1 MGRFAI
7 TKKRGLVFKILL
19 VVVLLGWPLLYQSGY
34 VMRIMTAGGL
44 YTLITVAVVIILG
57 QAGQLSFGHSAFYG
71 IGAYT
76 AAILTVKSGFPTLAA
91 LILGALVAGVI
102 ALVVGRP
109 VLKLRY
115 FYLALATIGL
125 GQIFLV
131 LVQQLR
137 TITGST
143 TGIAPIPYLHVF
155 GFTFNTNLR
164 QYYLVWVVAVVII
177 LFIDRALKFRAGRAL
192 RAIATSEIA
201 SKSLGVRTPNW
212 KLLAFVAS
220 AVICGLAGGLYAF
233 VSMAVTPSAFT
244 FTAAILPIVMM
255 LLGGGTVWGS
265 VVGAILM
272 TWVINGFASAQQY
285 SGVIY
290 SVIMIL
296 LLIFLPAGL
305 ALRPDQRARLKAY
318 FRREKLREPVQCLA
332 AAAEE
337 DTAGQCAT
345 KVGLPL
351 AVGTL
356 AESGAGGSDTLFPSA
371 WSAAAGEATSPDHT
385 TWANAGPTTGGPR
398 EPTTEGRRQTTGEPL
413 LKVQGVSVHFGG
425 LKAVDEVSLEVGEG
439 QIVALIGPNGAGK
452 TTLFNAVSRL
462 QKLTAGSVKFAGQ
475 EVTKLSPADT
485 ARLGM
490 ARTFQNLRIYV
501 NMTVLENVLVGCHR
515 HERSGLWAGGLGLPH
530 QRREEK
536 RSRERALRALA
547 AVGLADKAYLP
558 AASLP
563 YGSQRLVEIA
573 RALAS
578 EPRLLLL
585 DEPAAGMNA
594 AERAHLVQQIHRIR
608 DSGITVLLV
617 EHDIELVMGLCEQV
631 YVLDYGRLIAQGSP
645 ERVQKDP
652 AVIEAYL
659 GVKLDHRQDLC
670 QTRELTDGSCP
681 EPEDLLVVEGL
692 TTCYGA
698 IEALHGVSFSVPKG
712 EVVAI
717 LGANGAGK
725 STLLHT
731 ISGLLRPTA
740 GRVTYQGADIT
751 HLAPHTI
758 ASRGLCQVPEGRR
771 LFRELSVQDNLLVGT
786 SGRKEWRQSLAD
798 DIAFVYELFPVLGKR
813 RTQPAGTLSGGEQQM
828 LAIGRALMG
837 RPQLLLLDEPS
848 MGLAPLVVER
858 IFEALAELNKQ
869 GLTMLMVEQS
879 AEMALSLAHRGFV
892 LQNGWV
898 AVSGLAE
905 ALRTDDR
912 VRASYLGTVRS

>member
-1 MGRFAI
+1 MKRFVQLTNHGVI
-7 TKKRGLVFKILL
+7 FKALLLFVLL
-19 VVVLLGWPLLYQSGY
+19 VWPLLYQSGY
-34 VMRIMTAGGL
+34 AMRIMTTGGL
-44 YTLITVAVVIILG
+44 YTIITIAVVIILG

-76 AAILTVKSGFPTLAA
+76 AAILTMKAGFPTLAA
-91 LILGALVAGVI
+91 LVIGAMVAGVI
-102 ALVVGRP
+102 ALIVGRP

-143 TGIAPIPYLHVF
+143 TGLAPVPYLSIL
-155 GFTFNTNLR
+155 GFDFNTNLR
-164 QYYLVWVVAVVII
+164 QYYLVWVAAAVII
-177 LFIDRALKFRAGRAL
+177 VFIDRALKYRAGRAL

-201 SKSLGVRTPNW
+201 SKSLGVRTANW

-220 AVICGLAGGLYAF
+220 AVICGMAGGFYAF

-272 TWVINGFASAQQY
+272 TWVINGFSSVQQY

-305 ALRPDQRARLKAY
+305 LLRPDQRARLKALV
-318 FRREKLREPVQCLA
+318 RRDKLQEPAQCLV
-332 AAAEE
+332 AAEE
-337 DTAGQCAT
+337 EDAAGQCT
-345 KVGLPL
+345 TTVGMPL
-351 AVGTL
+351 AVSPGAEGL
-356 AESGAGGSDTLFPSA
+356 AVATRAAEKAVPEAARVQPSGPS
-371 WSAAAGEATSPDHT
+371 WTS
-385 TWANAGPTTGGPR
+385 
-398 EPTTEGRRQTTGEPL
+398 L
-413 LKVQGVSVHFGG
+413 LAVKGISVHFGG
-425 LKAVDEVSLEVGEG
+425 LKAVDEVSLEVPEG

-462 QKLTAGSVKFAGQ
+462 QKLTSGAVEFAGRD
-475 EVTKLSPADT
+475 VTKMSTANT

-501 NMTVLENVLVGCHR
+501 NMTVLENVLVGCHQ

-536 RSRERALRALA
+536 ESRQRALRALA
-547 AVGLADKAYLP
+547 AVGLEDRAHLP

-594 AERAHLVQQIHRIR
+594 AERAHLVERIRDIR

-617 EHDIELVMGLCEQV
+617 EHDIELVMGISEHV
-631 YVLDYGRLIAQGSP
+631 YVLDYGRLIAQGRP
-645 ERVQKDP
+645 EAVQNDP

-659 GVKLDHRQDLC
+659 GVKLEHRHDLC
-670 QTRELTDGSCP
+670 QTRELADGTCP
-681 EPEDLLVVEGL
+681 EPEDLLVVTDL
-692 TTCYGA
+692 TTSYGS
-698 IEALHGVSFSVPKG
+698 IEALRGVSLVVPSG

-731 ISGLLRPTA
+731 ISGLLRPKSGA
-740 GRVTYQGADIT
+740 ISYQGLDIT
-751 HLAPHTI
+751 HLAPDKIT
-758 ASRGLCQVPEGRR
+758 ARGLCQVPEGRR
-771 LFRELSVQDNLLVGT
+771 LFRDLSVQDNLVVGS
-786 SGRKEWRQSLAD
+786 SGRKEWRGTLAD
-798 DIAFVYELFPVLGKR
+798 DIAYVYELFPILGER
-813 RTQPAGTLSGGEQQM
+813 RKQPAGTLSGGEQQM
-828 LAIGRALMG
+828 LAIGRALVG
-837 RPQLLLLDEPS
+837 RPRLLLLDEPS

-858 IFEALAELNKQ
+858 IFEALSRLNKE

-879 AEMALSLAHRGFV
+879 AEMALSLAHRGIV
-892 LQNGWV
+892 LQTGQV
-898 AVSGLAE
+898 VVSGLAD
-905 ALRTDDR
+905 ALKADDR
-912 VRASYLGTVRS
+912 VQSSYLGTARL